1 MRAFHLPSRAF
12 RVLAIVSVLCL
23 VSVCA
28 ASGSYRFG
36 FAGDLGFAQ
45 DFIFG
50 EGSNS
55 IQIDLRAMVSDEFQV
70 RIPLGLSFNGPS
82 FMAEAGL
89 FVLYYPW
96 KTGPFMGLSVFQFGF
111 TGGSCELENMV
122 NLNEVTVG
130 WTFEFGPGL
139 FVEPSLSIRDP
150 SGTFSDEYSGIKGV
164 FPCYTVFRGRFSFG
178 WYFWR

>member
-1 MRAFHLPSRAF
+1 MRASLLPSGAF
-12 RVLAIVSVLCL
+12 RVLVIVSVLCL
-23 VSVCA
+23 VSVSAVC
-28 ASGSYRFG
+28 GSYRFG

-50 EGSNS
+50 EGSNH
-55 IQIDLRAMVSDEFQV
+55 IQVDLRAMVSDVFQV
-70 RIPLGLSFNGPS
+70 RIPLGLSLNRQS

-111 TGGSCELENMV
+111 TDGSCGLENMI
-122 NLNEVTVG
+122 NLNEVVVG
-130 WTFEFGPGL
+130 WSFEFGPGL

-150 SGTFSDEYSGIKGV
+150 SGTFSDEYSEIKGV
-164 FPCYTVFRGRFSFG
+164 FPCYTVFRGRLSFG